1 MSKEK
6 YCGYQRKCATNRTEL
21 HLNVNKNAKPKQ
33 RYWAETRFSHKKCI
47 QMMRKVNEGEP
58 LNSAI
63 ETKKEN

>member
-33 RYWAETRFSHKKCI
+33 RYWGGNEI
-47 QMMRKVNEGEP
+47 QSQKMHTNDEKSE
-58 LNSAI
+58 
-63 ETKKEN
+63 